1 MNTEKIGAFIKEQR
15 KNKNLTQKEL
25 AEILSCTDKA
35 ISRWETGRGVPEIS
49 LLIPLSDALGI
60 SVNELLLGE
69 KIEKEKLEEKTEQLI
84 IETITETHKKTG
96 DLKNMIYALLIIIE
110 AITFFVP
117 PLIAGPTDPMGVAV
131 VLFIGTIFTGLLMGF
146 CSFSLKKKLLFALIV
161 IGLFIP
167 STFMPYY
174 GGFNEDLLLYYT
186 PALVLFYLACM
197 LLTSG
202 IRLAVKKIFKK

>member
-69 KIEKEKLEEKTEQLI
+69 KIEKEKIEEKTEQLI

-96 DLKNMIYALLIIIE
+96 GGTDKEGLL
-110 AITFFVP
+110 
-117 PLIAGPTDPMGVAV
+117 
-131 VLFIGTIFTGLLMGF
+131 LFIT
-146 CSFSLKKKLLFALIV
+146 SSLH
-161 IGLFIP
+161 
-167 STFMPYY
+167 
-174 GGFNEDLLLYYT
+174 
-186 PALVLFYLACM
+186 
-197 LLTSG
+197 
-202 IRLAVKKIFKK
+202 R